1 MDLQDDRCCAGA
13 RSPLDA
19 SEAEDFAG
27 AFALLADP
35 TRLRLVSLISAGHC
49 RPVAAGDLVSPLG
62 VNQPTV
68 SHHLSKLTAAGLLR
82 REQVGRAALFTLDH
96 EAFARLREVIHFG

>member
-1 MDLQDDRCCAGA
+1 MDLQDDRCCGNA

-19 SEAEDFAG
+19 AEAAEFA
-27 AFALLADP
+27 AVFALLADP

-49 RPVAAGDLVSPLG
+49 RPVAAGDLVAPLG
-62 VNQPTV
+62 VSQPTV
-68 SHHLSKLTAAGLLR
+68 SHHLSRLTAAGLLR
-82 REQVGRAALFTLDH
+82 RERVGRAALFTLDH